1 VQLNIAIT
9 KKGSEQVVGLC
20 TRSHGE
26 HLDFDLVPPTVAGYG
41 SDLAWGLGCGK
52 DASCL
57 IGLASAA
64 GSQQR
69 VALHK

>member
-41 SDLAWGLGCGK
+41 SDLAWG
-52 DASCL
+52 
-57 IGLASAA
+57 
-64 GSQQR
+64 
-69 VALHK
+69 